1 MIRNMCFSSAHLL
14 VALLL
19 MVAFYK
25 NCKASDGYKN
35 CSGLCG
41 HHTVSSP
48 FRLRDFAEQCGD
60 HRYELSC
67 EHNQLVLYSQSGRY
81 SVLSINYEN
90 YTIRVRDAEVVELNY
105 SSLPRD
111 SLTDYNF
118 SYRDPYA
125 LTIETNYEDGSGAYN
140 RLTKIMIY
148 VRCKSPV
155 DASVFVDTAPCFKN
169 SSRSVAAASSYV
181 YASVIGRE
189 TAGEWGLG
197 DDCGIEIMY
206 MTSWPAPKNQSW
218 SCEDIH
224 NMLVYGFELSWLNSD
239 CLKVGGYA
247 YLDESKQRHCAGSS
261 INYIIFED
269 ILFFLQFF
277 IENLLPIILAG
288 KCVFGAPFVIVLLIY
303 KWRGRHLSMYDNI
316 EDFLQ
321 SDNNIMPIRYSYRD
335 IKKMTKGFKIRL
347 GKGGFGSVFK
357 GQLRSGRDV
366 AVKILDKAN
375 TDGQEFINEV
385 STLGRIHHVNVV
397 QLIGYCVERSK
408 RALIYEFMQNGS
420 LEKYI
425 FSKLDENDQS
435 LNVHQ
440 LYAISLGVARGI
452 EYLHK
457 GCAMQILHFDIKP
470 HNILLDDNFIPK
482 VSDFGLAKLYPTNNS
497 IVSLTAARGTIGYM
511 APELFYR
518 NVGGVSYKA
527 DIYSFGMLLM
537 EMTGRRKNLNVLVE
551 HSSQF
556 YFPFWVYDQLNEG
569 NEISIA
575 DATGEEM
582 KLARKML
589 IVGLWCIQTKPNDRP
604 SMNKVVE
611 MLEAEEQDLELP
623 QKPYLY
629 PSDLP
634 AANHDSDHST
644 STRPSKS
651 SNRPSMNEIVEMLE
665 GEEQELELSQ
675 YSQDFQTIDASD
687 HICSTSPSSNPS
699 VSKPKETTSF
709 LTKEDERSI

>member
-25 NCKASDGYKN
+25 TCKASDGYKN

-67 EHNQLVLYSQSGRY
+67 EHNQLVLYWQSGRY
-81 SVLSINYEN
+81 SVVSIDYEN
-90 YTIRVRDAEVVELNY
+90 LTIRVKDANVVELNY
-105 SSLPRD
+105 SSLPGY

-118 SYRDPYA
+118 SYWDPYNPTV
-125 LTIETNYEDGSGAYN
+125 LTRSEDASWDYN

-148 VRCKSPV
+148 VRCKNPV
-155 DASVFVDTAPCFKN
+155 DSSVFADTAPCFKN

-197 DDCGIEIMY
+197 DDCGIELMY
-206 MTSWPAPKNQSW
+206 MTSWPDRKNQSW
-218 SCEDIH
+218 SCEVIH

-239 CLKVGGYA
+239 CLKFGVYA
-247 YLDESKQRHCAGSS
+247 YLDESKQRHCADPNACTMLALYTGVKLVLGS
-261 INYIIFED
+261 
-269 ILFFLQFF
+269 
-277 IENLLPIILAG
+277 
-288 KCVFGAPFVIVLLIY
+288 PFVIALLIY
-303 KWRGRHLSMYDNI
+303 KWRRKHLSMYDNI
-316 EDFLQ
+316 EDFLK
-321 SDNNIMPIRYSYRD
+321 SDNNIMPIRYSYND
-335 IKKMTKGFKIRL
+335 IKKMTKGFKIKL
-347 GKGGFGSVFK
+347 GKGGFGSVFR
-357 GQLRSGRDV
+357 GTLRSGRDV
-366 AVKILDKAN
+366 AVKMLDKAEAH
-375 TDGQEFINEV
+375 GQEFINEV
-385 STLGRIHHVNVV
+385 ATLGRIHHVNVV
-397 QLIGYCVERSK
+397 QLVGYCVEGSK

-457 GCAMQILHFDIKP
+457 GCVMQILHFDIKP

-537 EMTGRRKNLNVLVE
+537 EMAGRRKNLNVLVE

-575 DATGEEM
+575 DATAEEM

-604 SMNKVVE
+604 SMKKVVE
-611 MLEAEEQDLELP
+611 MLEGDEQDLELP

-629 PSDLP
+629 PNDLP
-634 AANHDSDHST
+634 ANDNIDHST
-644 STRPSKS
+644 STWPSKS
-651 SNRPSMNEIVEMLE
+651 SDRPSMNKVVEMLE
-665 GEEQELELSQ
+665 GEEQELELPQ
-675 YSQDFQTIDASD
+675 YSQDLQTIDASD
-687 HICSTSPSSNPS
+687 NKCSASPSSNPS
-699 VSKPKETTSF
+699 VSKSKETTSF